1 MGYIHTYYCRYLTY
15 VCTYI
20 HRYVCTVCVHVTIR
34 ICLPPTELL
43 MTAKTPRPE
52 LPCTWPV
59 QWQELGLA
67 MPVFTSA
74 TGCPTPSLG
83 RSRAS
88 LQRTTTRTSPWWYVR
103 RWTGLGANLLYAYDI
118 LKPLPSPDSRA
129 FFNPHTTV
137 SLPLSS
143 IFTLSTTCI
152 YTVPL
157 QPHPSPLTP
166 SHAFILHPFPFPLTS
181 SRTASLL

>member
-1 MGYIHTYYCRYLTY
+1 MGYIHTYYCRHLTY
-15 VCTYI
+15 IRTYI
-20 HRYVCTVCVHVTIR
+20 HRYVCTVCVHATIR

-152 YTVPL
+152 YNVPL
-157 QPHPSPLTP
+157 QPLPSPLTP

-181 SRTASLL
+181 SRMASPL

>member
-1 MGYIHTYYCRYLTY
+1 
-15 VCTYI
+15 
-20 HRYVCTVCVHVTIR
+20 
-34 ICLPPTELL
+34 
-43 MTAKTPRPE
+43 
-52 LPCTWPV
+52 
-59 QWQELGLA
+59 

-88 LQRTTTRTSPWWYVR
+88 LQRTTTRTSPWWFVR
-103 RWTGLGANLLYAYDI
+103 WWTGLGANLLYAYDI

-152 YTVPL
+152 YNVPL
-157 QPHPSPLTP
+157 QPLPSPLPTP
-166 SHAFILHPFPFPLTS
+166 SSFTPFPFLSPQPHGLS
-181 SRTASLL
+181 VVITAPAVFSFTAPMCPERHLEAAEILGATYTDTAYS

>member
-1 MGYIHTYYCRYLTY
+1 M
-15 VCTYI
+15 
-20 HRYVCTVCVHVTIR
+20 TV
-34 ICLPPTELL
+34 
-43 MTAKTPRPE
+43 KTPRPE

-88 LQRTTTRTSPWWYVR
+88 LQRTTTRTSPWWFVR

-152 YTVPL
+152 YTVPIL
-157 QPHPSPLTP
+157 QPLPSPLPTP
-166 SHAFILHPFPFPLTS
+166 SSFTPFPFLPLPAAWPLCCDHSSCCFLLHCTDVPRETS
-181 SRTASLL
+181 GSSQDIR